1 MMRRRTRRD
10 NPSELARQTWTSVF
24 HDRPES
30 RDAGL
35 SFDAVIR
42 VEWRHSPHGPTNP
55 DARHAASRVARLL
68 VEKQLASDSVLR
80 IAAAEQEL
88 AAALRDQLPLHRDG
102 IELLKVSVT
111 LRVDD
116 DAAERARLIERARHE
131 FELDEMD
138 RRQARAR
145 VEFLRDEL
153 LANPAAARLYMLLQ
167 HSSRIGGPPE
177 GSDPEE
183 LVRQIHQ
190 WHPHSRW
197 VLIAQ
202 TLHTFVGRL
211 TEDNAQDFLKI
222 LRSAMTTLGHRHL
235 AEEIA
240 AAEEAE

>member
-10 NPSELARQTWTSVF
+10 TLPLPAQTWTSVF
-24 HDRPES
+24 HDRPDS
-30 RDAGL
+30 CDTGL
-35 SFDAVIR
+35 PFEAVVR
-42 VEWRHSPHGPTNP
+42 VEWRHSPHGPANQ
-55 DARHAASRVARLL
+55 DARCAASRAARLM
-68 VEKQLASDSVLR
+68 VEKVLASESVLR
-80 IAAAEQEL
+80 TAAAEQEL
-88 AAALRDQLPLHRDG
+88 AAALGQQLPVHRDG
-102 IELLKVSVT
+102 VELLDVSVT

-116 DAAERARLIERARHE
+116 DVAACARRAERARHE

-145 VEFLRDEL
+145 VKFLREEL
-153 LANPAAARLYMLLQ
+153 LANPSAARLYTLVQ
-167 HSSRIGGPPE
+167 HSPRIGGPTD
-177 GSDPEE
+177 GSDPDE

-197 VLIAQ
+197 MLIAQ

-222 LRSAMTTLGHRHL
+222 LRSAMSTLGHRQL

>member
-10 NPSELARQTWTSVF
+10 TLSSTAQSWTSIF
-24 HDRPES
+24 HDRPDS

-35 SFDAVIR
+35 PSEAVVR
-42 VEWRHSPHGPTNP
+42 VEWRHSPHGPANQ
-55 DARHAASRVARLL
+55 DARCAASRAARFM
-68 VEKQLASDSVLR
+68 VEKVLASESVLR
-80 IAAAEQEL
+80 TAAAEQEL
-88 AAALRDQLPLHRDG
+88 AAALRQQRPVHRDG
-102 IELLKVSVT
+102 VELLNVSVT

-116 DAAERARLIERARHE
+116 DVAAGARRAERARHE

-145 VEFLRDEL
+145 VEFLREEL
-153 LANPAAARLYMLLQ
+153 LANPSAARLYTLLQ
-167 HSSRIGGPPE
+167 NSPRIGGPPD
-177 GSDPEE
+177 GSDPHE

-222 LRSAMTTLGHRHL
+222 LRSAMTTLGHRQL

-240 AAEEAE
+240 AAEGAE

>member
-10 NPSELARQTWTSVF
+10 TLRSPAQTWTSVF
-24 HDRPES
+24 HDRPDS

-35 SFDAVIR
+35 PFEAVVR
-42 VEWRHSPHGPTNP
+42 VEWRHSPHGPANQ
-55 DARHAASRVARLL
+55 DARCAASRAARLM
-68 VEKQLASDSVLR
+68 VEKVLASETVLR
-80 IAAAEQEL
+80 TAAAEQEL
-88 AAALRDQLPLHRDG
+88 TAALGQQLPIHRDG
-102 IELLKVSVT
+102 VELLKVSVT

-116 DAAERARLIERARHE
+116 DIAAGAHRAERARHE

-145 VEFLRDEL
+145 MEFLREEL
-153 LANPAAARLYMLLQ
+153 LANPSAARLYTLLQ
-167 HSSRIGGPPE
+167 RSPRIGGPPE
-177 GSDPEE
+177 GSDPDE

-197 VLIAQ
+197 VLVAQ
-202 TLHTFVGRL
+202 TLHTFVGRI

-222 LRSAMTTLGHRHL
+222 LRSAMTTLGHRQL

-240 AAEEAE
+240 TAEEAE